1 MIYSDINVL
10 KSNEI
15 IYGQTGKAQRLFPD
29 IEQYILDIISSYE
42 VDHFQ
47 TIVFLQ
53 ILQLLL
59 WTKSRLLYF
68 LQKTSMLSKADAWTI
83 NEIKKY
89 AYNYRGRKGSHI
101 AVYGSRK
108 YAKSA
113 WF

>member
-15 IYGQTGKAQRLFPD
+15 INGQTGKAQRLFPD

-59 WTKSRLLYF
+59 WTKSRQLYF
-68 LQKTSMLSKADAWTI
+68 YKKKTSMLSKAEAWTI
-83 NEIKKY
+83 NEIKKI
-89 AYNYRGRKGSHI
+89 RIQLQRKKEEPYSC
-101 AVYGSRK
+101 V
-108 YAKSA
+108 
-113 WF
+113 WLP

>member
-15 IYGQTGKAQRLFPD
+15 IYGQTAKAQRLFPD

-42 VDHFQ
+42 VDKVQ

-59 WTKSRLLYF
+59 WTKSRLL

-89 AYNYRGRKGSHI
+89 AYNYRVRKGSHLPYTC
-101 AVYGSRK
+101 V
-108 YAKSA
+108 
-113 WF
+113 WLP

>member
-15 IYGQTGKAQRLFPD
+15 IYGQTAKAQRLFPD

-42 VDHFQ
+42 VDKVQ

-59 WTKSRLLYF
+59 WTKSRLL

-83 NEIKKY
+83 NEIKK
-89 AYNYRGRKGSHI
+89 NTHTI
-101 AVYGSRK
+101 TE
-108 YAKSA
+108 
-113 WF
+113 